1 MGAPEMNSLKK
12 AKDLQKRTKEF
23 AIDIIRFSRRLP
35 KTEDARVLGRQILRS
50 GTSIAANYRAA
61 CRARSRAEFAAK
73 ISIVVEEADET
84 AFWLE
89 LLVEAD
95 IVSEEMAHDLAKEAN
110 ELLAIFVAS
119 RKTVRGGTK

>member
-1 MGAPEMNSLKK
+1 MNSLKK